1 MKMQIKS
8 IRKADNLAGKKILLR
23 VDFDVLF
30 KNGVVE
36 DDYKIKANLLTL
48 KFLTRQKC
56 KIIIISHLAGK
67 KSLKPI
73 AIYLNK
79 LLNQKVSETSKEES
93 KQPRYNLKF
102 VDECI
107 GFKAEEAIAKM
118 KEGEIIVLENLYL
131 CEAEVKNNNLFAQRL
146 ARLGDIY
153 VNNAFS
159 LSYKRY
165 ASIDA
170 IKKYLPTY
178 AGILLEG
185 EVSSLNKIL
194 NPTKPFVVI
203 IGGIKAETKFPLI
216 SKFYEKA
223 DYILLGGAISN
234 IFLKALN
241 FEIGKSLVKKV
252 KENNIMLVKKKAT
265 QAKKRKILTPLDVV
279 VETKDKD
286 NNVKTVLRDIKKV
299 KKEDTILDIGP
310 KTITLYSGIIKQA
323 KTIVWS
329 GPLGKFEKS
338 KYKHGTLAIARMIAT
353 RSQGPAF
360 GVASG
365 NKTTK
370 ALRLTGMSDYIDWIS
385 SREASLAY
393 LNGREMPGL
402 KGIIN

>member
-1 MKMQIKS
+1 
-8 IRKADNLAGKKILLR
+8 
-23 VDFDVLF
+23 
-30 KNGVVE
+30 
-36 DDYKIKANLLTL
+36 
-48 KFLTRQKC
+48 
-56 KIIIISHLAGK
+56 
-67 KSLKPI
+67 
-73 AIYLNK
+73 
-79 LLNQKVSETSKEES
+79 
-93 KQPRYNLKF
+93 
-102 VDECI
+102 
-107 GFKAEEAIAKM
+107 
-118 KEGEIIVLENLYL
+118 
-131 CEAEVKNNNLFAQRL
+131 
-146 ARLGDIY
+146 
-153 VNNAFS
+153 
-159 LSYKRY
+159 
-165 ASIDA
+165 
-170 IKKYLPTY
+170 
-178 AGILLEG
+178 
-185 EVSSLNKIL
+185 
-194 NPTKPFVVI
+194 
-203 IGGIKAETKFPLI
+203 
-216 SKFYEKA
+216 
-223 DYILLGGAISN
+223 
-234 IFLKALN
+234 
-241 FEIGKSLVKKV
+241 
-252 KENNIMLVKKKAT
+252 MLVKKKAT